1 MATAKEIRD
10 HIVSIKKTHKITK
23 AMYLISSAKM
33 SRAKADL
40 DRTRPYFNALQAEI
54 KRIFRT
60 VEDADSPY
68 IYPDVLPTHP
78 NGVFACLVIT
88 ADKGLAGSSNLN
100 VIREAEALLAEHPA
114 TRLFVVGDYGRRYFM
129 QRSIPIETDFR
140 YSAKNPTMEK
150 AREICNL
157 LLSEFNAGAV
167 SKIIVIYTDVK
178 NGLEIETRNVRLI
191 PFHKDY
197 FRTHENE
204 KTVTVPFEFMPS
216 VSAVLESIMQSYI
229 SGYIYSALVDSFCSE
244 QQARMTAM
252 DGANRN
258 AEKLLGE
265 LSAQYNRVR
274 QSAITMSI
282 TEVSAGAKAQKQNS
296 GGKREK
302 Q

>member
-1 MATAKEIRD
+1 MAGIKEIKQR
-10 HIVSIKKTHKITK
+10 IESVQQTRKITN
-23 AMYLISSAKM
+23 AMYLIASTKLR
-33 SRAKADL
+33 RAKDDL
-40 DRTRPYFNALQAEI
+40 SKTRPYFQALRVEI

-88 ADKGLAGSSNLN
+88 ADKGLAGSYNLN

>member
-1 MATAKEIRD
+1 M
-10 HIVSIKKTHKITK
+10 
-23 AMYLISSAKM
+23 
-33 SRAKADL
+33 
-40 DRTRPYFNALQAEI
+40 
-54 KRIFRT
+54 
-60 VEDADSPY
+60 
-68 IYPDVLPTHP
+68 
-78 NGVFACLVIT
+78 
-88 ADKGLAGSSNLN
+88 
-100 VIREAEALLAEHPA
+100 
-114 TRLFVVGDYGRRYFM
+114 VGDYGRRYFM